1 MEEAVARIADG
12 GRAAPFALAVMTTL
26 TGSVLIALAVAHGEV
41 TLTEAWRAAR
51 VDEDFEMRAWGED
64 AEACRRRA
72 RKWREMDAAPGL
84 FQLVHDSDA

>member
-1 MEEAVARIADG
+1 MARIADG

-64 AEACRRRA
+64 VEACRRRA
-72 RKWREMDAAPGL
+72 RKWREMEAAAGL